1 MAHSNHQNICW
12 FEWARVYTILSL
24 IKKYMKN
31 KGGKKK
37 MKKCKR
43 LMCFVLAAL
52 MILPIN
58 VPAFA
63 LETQENGNRAKDEG
77 NPFIIEVSTNKS
89 EYSTL
94 GVAKIDVTITNTSSE
109 EIQNVSAEA
118 VFKQLAPAG
127 RKSETKKEVDTLKA
141 GESISFSYKATI
153 NKEEYKLN
161 FFQKVFLWIVRLFN
175 GGFTAKNN
183 EFDDGREYAENVTTI
198 KFGKFN
204 ADNMVKVWYG
214 KEKNNLTEK
223 DFSDMEVVDTSLSK
237 NVFNSDNFKELT
249 IEDKK
254 IFIEKLLNDLSDK
267 GYIIKESISYF
278 EDMSQFYFQ
287 YSCGIDYYISL
298 NSHTEQH
305 NTDSE
310 DFKNLKVPPLV
321 IPERSLRPTNLS
333 TTNIKTEKSNWANAI
348 VMYGWYKSDDTS
360 SDHKELID
368 CYNSCTSEWSQSGL
382 KTTLY
387 TDTTVELY
395 RNTLKGNDLIVIGE
409 HGVGYT
415 KKKDRYN
422 VAFALQEE
430 ITDKRNRDY
439 CDDIDEERVIKVN
452 GHYAITPEFF
462 MFYYKNNQLKNS
474 IVYLGSCQ
482 GFGYNDW
489 KNYGFSQAFEI
500 FGGASST
507 LGYHDTVKISYQ
519 FTILGSLVQA
529 LSWGLTM
536 KTAFDYA
543 TNTWGKSG
551 PNGEYPIIT
560 VGNAR
565 LIDGHL
571 INGVVQDKISK
582 IPISNVQLSVCIQD
596 TIIPLTTTKVEENG
610 RFEFNLANG
619 SYLLIFTHDNYE
631 NYACDVTINSS
642 NVTLSEPILLT
653 PSNSIQDNEYE
664 RPQIASY
671 QAVLDSYA
679 EHCYVNHE
687 LYNGSCFYCKYAL
700 VDINNDGEKELIVQD
715 GTCEQDRTHHVY
727 TMQNGTPK
735 SIGEYNAWHL
745 SLYNSDSKIIGVDG
759 MGGDWTV
766 YEISIVSGAV
776 KQNVLKNTNIQP
788 SYSSPIKFLPLTEK
802 IQNGRDESTLN
813 DASSST
819 NRLKYPT
826 SQKYWVIFKEGFRND
841 RIELS
846 TFDTKLQEGSFH
858 IIWDGNLLLSNDGG
872 MSRCEQF
879 SIVNNQWNKDREYGI
894 LTDWATEIIASNVD
908 IYDGEGN
915 LIKAKTDYS
924 KISMDMLQ

>member
-1 MAHSNHQNICW
+1 
-12 FEWARVYTILSL
+12 
-24 IKKYMKN
+24 
-31 KGGKKK
+31 
-37 MKKCKR
+37 MKKFKR

-52 MILPIN
+52 MILSIN

-63 LETQENGNRAKDEG
+63 LEAQENGNSEKDDG
-77 NPFIIEVSTNKS
+77 TPFTIEVTTNKS

-118 VFKQLAPAG
+118 VFKQLAPAS
-127 RKSETKKEVDTLKA
+127 RKSETKKEVDTLKV
-141 GESISFSYKATI
+141 GESISFSYKVTI

-161 FFQKVFLWIVRLFN
+161 FFQKIFLWIVRLFN
-175 GGFTAKNN
+175 GGLSVSDNK
-183 EFDDGREYAENVTTI
+183 FDNGREYTENVTTI

-204 ADNMVKVWYG
+204 ADNMVKVWYA
-214 KEKNNLTEK
+214 KEKNNLTDK
-223 DFSDMEVVDTSLSK
+223 DFSDMEVVDTSLSE
-237 NVFNSDNFKELT
+237 NIFNSDNFKKLT

-254 IFIEKLLNDLSDK
+254 IFIEELLNDLSDK

-298 NSHTEQH
+298 NSHEEQH
-305 NTDSE
+305 NADSE
-310 DFKNLKVPPLV
+310 DLKNLKVPPLA
-321 IPERSLRPTNLS
+321 PLMNSERSLTPTKVS
-333 TTNIKTEKSNWANAI
+333 TKKTKAEKSGWANAI
-348 VMYGWYKSDDTS
+348 IMYGWYKSDDTS
-360 SDHKELID
+360 TDHRELID
-368 CYNSCTSEWSQSGL
+368 FYNGCTSEWSQCGL
-382 KTTLY
+382 ETTLY

-395 RNTLKGNDLIVIGE
+395 RNALKGNKLIVIGE

-430 ITDKRNRDY
+430 ITDKRNKDY
-439 CDDIDEERVIKVN
+439 SDDIDGKRVIKIN

-462 MFYYKNNQLKNS
+462 MFHYKNNQLKNS

-500 FGGASST
+500 FGGASCT

-519 FTILGSLVQA
+519 CNILGSLVQA

-536 KTAFDYA
+536 KTAFDFA
-543 TNTWGKSG
+543 TNTWGKFG

-560 VGNAR
+560 AENAR
-565 LIDGHL
+565 LIEGYL
-571 INGVVQDKISK
+571 IRGVVQDKISK
-582 IPISNVQLSVCIQD
+582 IPISNVQLSVSIQN
-596 TIIPLTTTKVEENG
+596 TIIPLTTTKIEENG
-610 RFEFNLANG
+610 SFEFNLANG

-653 PSNSIQDNEYE
+653 PKKTD
-664 RPQIASY
+664 
-671 QAVLDSYA
+671 
-679 EHCYVNHE
+679 
-687 LYNGSCFYCKYAL
+687 
-700 VDINNDGEKELIVQD
+700 
-715 GTCEQDRTHHVY
+715 
-727 TMQNGTPK
+727 TP
-735 SIGEYNAWHL
+735 
-745 SLYNSDSKIIGVDG
+745 
-759 MGGDWTV
+759 
-766 YEISIVSGAV
+766 
-776 KQNVLKNTNIQP
+776 
-788 SYSSPIKFLPLTEK
+788 
-802 IQNGRDESTLN
+802 ST
-813 DASSST
+813 
-819 NRLKYPT
+819 LKYPT

-841 RIELS
+841 RIEMS
-846 TFDTKLQEGSFH
+846 TFDTELQEGSFH
-858 IIWDGNLLLSNDGG
+858 IIWDGNLLLSNDDG

-915 LIKAKTDYS
+915 LKKAKTDYS

>member
-1 MAHSNHQNICW
+1 
-12 FEWARVYTILSL
+12 
-24 IKKYMKN
+24 
-31 KGGKKK
+31 

-43 LMCFVLAAL
+43 LICFVLAAL
-52 MILPIN
+52 MILSIN

-63 LETQENGNRAKDEG
+63 LETQENGNSAKDEG
-77 NPFIIEVSTNKS
+77 NPFTIEVSTNKS

-109 EIQNVSAEA
+109 EIQNVSVEA

-161 FFQKVFLWIVRLFN
+161 FFQKIFLWIVRLFN
-175 GGFTAKNN
+175 GGFTDKDNG
-183 EFDDGREYAENVTTI
+183 FDDGRKYTENVTTI
-198 KFGKFN
+198 KFGMFN

-214 KEKNNLTEK
+214 NKKNNLTDK
-223 DFSDMEVVDTSLSK
+223 DFSDMKVVDTSLSE

-321 IPERSLRPTNLS
+321 IPERSLMPTKLS
-333 TTNIKTEKSNWANAI
+333 TTNTKTEKSNRANAI

-368 CYNSCTSEWSQSGL
+368 CYNSCTSEWSRSGL

-395 RNTLKGNDLIVIGE
+395 KNALKGNDLIVIGE

-430 ITDKRNRDY
+430 ITDKRDSDY

-462 MFYYKNNQLKNS
+462 MVHYKNNQLKNS

-482 GFGYNDW
+482 GFGYNNW

-519 FTILGSLVQA
+519 FNILGSLVQA

-582 IPISNVQLSVCIQD
+582 IPIPNVQLSVCMQD

-610 RFEFNLANG
+610 SFEFNLANG
-619 SYLLIFTHDNYE
+619 SYLLIFTHDDYE
-631 NYACDVTINSS
+631 NYACNVSINSS
-642 NVTLSEPILLT
+642 NVTLSEPISLT
-653 PSNSIQDNEYE
+653 PKKSINIPSSAVEFNGHYYQYYATENAETWEEASAFCKGLGGHLATISSKDENDFLYNYMKAQNVESAYFGLTDKDNEGTWVWDNGETSTYRNWHSGE
-664 RPQIASY
+664 PNSENSNE
-671 QAVLDSYA
+671 DYA
-679 EHCYVNHE
+679 M
-687 LYNGSCFYCKYAL
+687 FYYKYSDGL
-700 VDINNDGEKELIVQD
+700 WNDGDFTGAGTVGGKAGFICEWDNGVEKKQ
-715 GTCEQDRTHHVY
+715 Y
-727 TMQNGTPK
+727 T
-735 SIGEYNAWHL
+735 S
-745 SLYNSDSKIIGVDG
+745 
-759 MGGDWTV
+759 
-766 YEISIVSGAV
+766 
-776 KQNVLKNTNIQP
+776 
-788 SYSSPIKFLPLTEK
+788 
-802 IQNGRDESTLN
+802 
-813 DASSST
+813 
-819 NRLKYPT
+819 LKYPT

-841 RIELS
+841 RIEMS
-846 TFDTKLQEGSFH
+846 TFDTELQEGSFH
-858 IIWDGNLLLSNDGG
+858 IIWDGNLLLNNDDG

-908 IYDGEGN
+908 IYDGKGN